1 MDQQTDEQ
9 IRMNTSA
16 VAISVVGLISSLVT
30 CFMNIILLKTYMKK
44 KNDMALFYYR
54 FTLDVIL
61 GALVAAFLLF
71 VVMYSYFSSQ
81 LSEYQNFIFYLSLP
95 ASNVGAC
102 RSIVTLCV
110 AIERMV
116 AAYVPI
122 FFHNYR
128 QHCPTVVI
136 LILAVIFGLTEDVVL
151 YGFCNF
157 HLNIPKNCAAFGCAI
172 NSCFLY
178 YWTTHKS
185 TIFAL
190 TFIFSLLL
198 CIKLFIINNIMKT
211 GGVELSR
218 VNRLALIDAGMVC
231 IFDFL
236 PSFIANQFS
245 TTRFFSFQNIG
256 PYGAVAKLIGCAIE
270 AFLVYRTMRKGKGS
284 STVENSK
291 TIGRNSK
298 KKINEIR
305 VN

>member
-16 VAISVVGLISSLVT
+16 VAISVVGIISSLVT
-30 CFMNIILLKTYMKK
+30 CFTNVILLKTYMKK

-61 GALVAAFLLF
+61 GALVAASLLF
-71 VVMYSYFSSQ
+71 AVLYSYFSSE

-102 RSIVTLCV
+102 RSIVTLSV

-116 AAYVPI
+116 AAYAPI

-128 QHCPTVVI
+128 HRCPTVII

-151 YGFCNF
+151 YEFCNF
-157 HLNIPKNCAAFGCAI
+157 HLNVPKNCATFGCAI

-190 TFIFSLLL
+190 NFVFSLLL
-198 CIKLFIINNIMKT
+198 CIKLFIINNVMKT
-211 GGVELSR
+211 GKVELSR
-218 VNRLALIDAGMVC
+218 ANRLALIDSAMVFM
-231 IFDFL
+231 FDFM

-245 TTRFFSFQNIG
+245 TTQFFSFQNIG
-256 PYGAVAKLIGCAIE
+256 PYGTVAKLLGCAVE
-270 AFLVYRTMRKGKGS
+270 AFLVYRKMQKGKKS
-284 STVENSK
+284 STVENSR
-291 TIGRNSK
+291 TMGRNSK
-298 KKINEIR
+298 RKITEVR